1 MKNVIA
7 RSLKVAVCSAAV
19 ILASGCSSLPVLMPD
34 HYQQNADY
42 KNLSLACEIGE
53 IQWAD
58 APNPSI
64 RKNARSY
71 MEAKLIEDKR
81 FKTEILHNRD
91 FDNMIKNLQEVG
103 EQMKTKT
110 LQDKPIHLALSIKPV
125 ISTVIGADRGKSV
138 VLYKATLHG
147 VFYSTIGDKV
157 EKEGFTNI
165 VGYSKDIYHVTRGNR
180 MIGQRSHADVAKAVQ
195 AALDDALSQVS
206 LMLLRKVPIVANVT
220 KVMFDG
226 DVCLM
231 RLDTGSRMGISNNQT
246 PMILI
251 EKDGMGIP
259 LAFGLPISVETE
271 KATIQLWQWNK
282 SSQYAAS
289 VHARL
294 QANPDAMKGKLIMV
308 SNIDQ
313 PTR

>member
-1 MKNVIA
+1 MKKTFCRIK
-7 RSLKVAVCSAAV
+7 LFAALICCV
-19 ILASGCSSLPVLMPD
+19 LITGCSSLPVMMPD

-53 IQWAD
+53 IQWAE
-58 APNPSI
+58 APNPAI
-64 RKNARSY
+64 RQTARKY

-91 FDNMIKNLQEVG
+91 FDNMIKDLQEVG
-103 EQMKTKT
+103 EKINTAT
-110 LQDKPIHLALSIKPV
+110 LKDNPVHLALSITPV
-125 ISTVIGADRGKSV
+125 ITTIIGADRGKSV
-138 VLYKATLHG
+138 VLYKVALHG
-147 VFYSTIGDKV
+147 VFYSTLGDKI

-165 VGYSKDIYHVTRGNR
+165 IGYSKDVYRVTRGNR

-195 AALDDALSQVS
+195 AALDDALSKVS
-206 LMLLRKVPIVANVT
+206 LLLLRKVPIVANVS

-226 DVCLM
+226 DNCLI
-231 RLDTGSRMGISNNQT
+231 RLDSGSRMGIRNNWT

-259 LAFGLPISVETE
+259 LAFGLPVSVESE
-271 KATIQLWQWNK
+271 KATIQLRQWNND
-282 SSQYAAS
+282 SSYASS
-289 VHARL
+289 VRARL
-294 QANPDAMKGKLIMV
+294 RNDPDSMKGKLIMV

-313 PTR
+313 PTE